1 MRHYKSE
8 DRRVSSQ
15 QCQELEIQ
23 ETNHIQQRQKKTIE
37 KFSWSRNISS
47 VIQEVSETSFE

>member
-1 MRHYKSE
+1 MAIEIKMIVAISENIRMRHYKSE

-23 ETNHIQQRQKKTIE
+23 ERHHIQQRQK
-37 KFSWSRNISS
+37 
-47 VIQEVSETSFE
+47 